1 MVKSAARVFEL
12 LELFDA
18 ERRPLRVTEI
28 VQRLDMPQSSVSMLL
43 KTMVARGYMEFDAAD
58 RSYCPSVRISFLNEW
73 AMRAPGQRQDM
84 QDAMRRLADET
95 GESVLLGRQSGLL
108 LQYVSIIESQRALRF
123 SPSPGTLRP
132 LHRTAI
138 GIMLLSRQDDE
149 RIDLLLRRY
158 NAEKL
163 GPTAR
168 IAETFRAIAFA
179 REHGWYESAS
189 LATPGAGVIATL
201 LPTPIRQ
208 QRLAIGV
215 GGPVDR
221 LHKRRRVLL
230 DAVLAAAQATATTQA
245 K

>member
-43 KTMVARGYMEFDAAD
+43 KTMVGRGYMEFDAAD

-84 QDAMRRLADET
+84 QDAIRRLADET

-108 LQYVSIIESQRALRF
+108 LQYVSIIESPRALRF

-149 RIDLLLRRY
+149 RIGLLLRRY

-179 REHGWYESAS
+179 REHGWYEPAS

-215 GGPVDR
+215 GAPVDR

-245 K
+245 R